1 MDFKDIAV
9 RMVDALRK
17 GIVSSMAI
25 LAISGPFCA
34 VVLLGGTSSETVDSN
49 VLTISPVTAAAW
61 QSLRSPSLP
70 KVADLDPRSV
80 APPNDQ
86 MPLAV
91 VDASVAPDRRVS
103 LTRTLQHKLRR
114 LGCYHGEIDGI
125 WTSALSDAA
134 KAFARLSKAKLS
146 DHEPVEVLLSL
157 MQRNGRIACIRHCQ
171 STHAQAACLEEAAA
185 NSLHVE
191 RSASPSAKLSAPGP
205 SPEPPTA
212 LNGPKVN
219 LDVPAKLAPGQP
231 KSSQTPPSSAPDPQI
246 TLVLKADL
254 GAQQLTV
261 LEGDTVVRVWPI
273 SSGMDGYPTPIGTF
287 QPKSANRMWYSRQYN
302 WTPMPYA
309 VFFSR
314 GVAFHGTDAT
324 SRLGTSASHG
334 CIRLATSNAAELFDL
349 VHKHGFERTSIIVFG
364 TPKHDR
370 AAMVRR
376 APSVTRESLHTV
388 TRRSMPQFN
397 SLPSWLGPAFN
408 P

>member
-1 MDFKDIAV
+1 M
-9 RMVDALRK
+9 R
-17 GIVSSMAI
+17 
-25 LAISGPFCA
+25 
-34 VVLLGGTSSETVDSN
+34 
-49 VLTISPVTAAAW
+49 
-61 QSLRSPSLP
+61 
-70 KVADLDPRSV
+70 
-80 APPNDQ
+80 
-86 MPLAV
+86 
-91 VDASVAPDRRVS
+91 APDRCVS
-103 LTRTLQHKLRR
+103 LTRNLQRKLHK
-114 LGCYHGEIDGI
+114 LGCYHGEIDGL
-125 WTSALSDAA
+125 WTSALGDAA
-134 KAFARLSKAKLS
+134 KKFARLNKAKLP
-146 DHEPVEVLLSL
+146 DREPAEVLLTL
-157 MQRNGRIACIRHCQ
+157 MQRNGRITCVQHCQ
-171 STHAQAACLEEAAA
+171 TACFDETTA
-185 NSLHVE
+185 SLVQGE
-191 RSASPSAKLSAPGP
+191 RSASAHTRLSAPYPPLEP
-205 SPEPPTA
+205 SMA
-212 LNGPKVN
+212 LNGPKIK
-219 LDVPAKLAPGQP
+219 LELIPKPASGQL
-231 KSSQTPPSSAPDPQI
+231 KSGETPSPSASDPQI

-254 GAQQLTV
+254 AAQQLTV
-261 LEGDTVVRVWPI
+261 LEHDAVVNVWPI
-273 SSGMDGYPTPIGTF
+273 SSGMDGYPTPTGSF

-376 APSVTRESLHTV
+376 ATSVKRESLHTV

>member
-1 MDFKDIAV
+1 M
-9 RMVDALRK
+9 
-17 GIVSSMAI
+17 
-25 LAISGPFCA
+25 
-34 VVLLGGTSSETVDSN
+34 
-49 VLTISPVTAAAW
+49 
-61 QSLRSPSLP
+61 
-70 KVADLDPRSV
+70 
-80 APPNDQ
+80 
-86 MPLAV
+86 
-91 VDASVAPDRRVS
+91 
-103 LTRTLQHKLRR
+103 
-114 LGCYHGEIDGI
+114 
-125 WTSALSDAA
+125 
-134 KAFARLSKAKLS
+134 
-146 DHEPVEVLLSL
+146 
-157 MQRNGRIACIRHCQ
+157 
-171 STHAQAACLEEAAA
+171 
-185 NSLHVE
+185 
-191 RSASPSAKLSAPGP
+191 
-205 SPEPPTA
+205 A
-212 LNGPKVN
+212 LNGQKVK
-219 LDVPAKLAPGQP
+219 LEVPPELAPRQP
-231 KSSQTPPSSAPDPQI
+231 KSGQTLPFSAPDPQI

-254 GAQQLTV
+254 GAQQLTI

-273 SSGMDGYPTPIGTF
+273 SSGIDGYPTPIGTF

-370 AAMVRR
+370 AAVVRR

-388 TRRSMPQFN
+388 TRRSMPQSN